1 MPNIC
6 NFDMKISGKKKDIER
21 LYKMLNYDES
31 EKYRFYRVIEC
42 FYTYEEDLEGVD
54 DNKYIST
61 FISGECAWSVET
73 CMLIE
78 DADKYEDL
86 TSIDK
91 VSKELDLLIEIVSE
105 ERGFNFT
112 EHYVIDNGE
121 ILVNECNDLIT
132 KEELERYKGNKEAL
146 QELYDARSEEIINK
160 LY

>member
-42 FYTYEEDLEGVD
+42 FYIYEEDLEDVD
-54 DNKYIST
+54 DNEYIST
-61 FISGECAWSVET
+61 FISGECARSVET

-91 VSKELDLLIEIVSE
+91 VSKELNLLIEIVSE

-132 KEELERYKGNKEAL
+132 KEELERYKDNKEVL

>member
-21 LYKMLNYDES
+21 LYKMLNYDEF

-54 DNKYIST
+54 DNEYIST
-61 FISGECAWSVET
+61 FISGECAWSVGT

-78 DADKYEDL
+78 DAYKYEYL

-132 KEELERYKGNKEAL
+132 KEELERYKDNKEAL
-146 QELYDARSEEIINK
+146 QELYDTRSEEIINK

>member
-6 NFDMKISGKKKDIER
+6 NFDMKVSGKKKDIER

-31 EKYRFYRVIEC
+31 EKYRFYRVFEC
-42 FYTYEEDLEGVD
+42 FYTYEEDLEDVSD
-54 DNKYIST
+54 DECVST
-61 FISGECAWSVET
+61 FISGECAWSVKN
-73 CMLIE
+73 CMLAE
-78 DADKYEDL
+78 SSDEYEHL

-121 ILVNECNDLIT
+121 ILINECNELIT
-132 KEELERYKGNKEAL
+132 EEELEKYKNNKEDL
-146 QELYDARSEEIINK
+146 QELYDTRSEEIINK

>member
-1 MPNIC
+1 
-6 NFDMKISGKKKDIER
+6 
-21 LYKMLNYDES
+21 
-31 EKYRFYRVIEC
+31 
-42 FYTYEEDLEGVD
+42 
-54 DNKYIST
+54 
-61 FISGECAWSVET
+61 
-73 CMLIE
+73 MLIE
-78 DADKYEDL
+78 DAYKYEYL

-132 KEELERYKGNKEAL
+132 KEELERYKDNKEAL
-146 QELYDARSEEIINK
+146 QELYDTRSEEIINK